1 MLSGIFADSA
11 RYCLVRLLLRTS
23 NRWYAISNLGSYK
36 NEVGDDGLAT
46 AMKALCSLFTEPMA
60 RESKTRIE
68 PTVTVKL
75 EPSATD
81 IFDELWPQR
90 AGTSQLPQP
99 VDPIHSLLSSDISS
113 ITMKSF
119 CQNESIMT
127 TREILDRINRDELVT
142 LAKEMRCKLRA
153 NSKVRE
159 SLVNPPNIHMLYR
172 RRMISS
178 MLSNGRPQA
187 NKFLTL
193 ARL

>member
-1 MLSGIFADSA
+1 
-11 RYCLVRLLLRTS
+11 
-23 NRWYAISNLGSYK
+23 
-36 NEVGDDGLAT
+36 
-46 AMKALCSLFTEPMA
+46 MKALCSLFTEPMA